1 MLLQIDGTFIVI
13 GVSFLVFMFIMQVIF
28 YGPMFK
34 IKKQRQDYIE
44 ENERHAKVMAEA
56 ADNFIQTQENELK
69 ETRLQSKE
77 ILSQAVQ
84 GANLSKEQTIKK
96 ANGKALETLGKEKE
110 RITKTKLE
118 TKESLNNEISSLAD
132 EIVSK
137 VLD

>member
-13 GVSFLVFMFIMQVIF
+13 GVSFLAFMFIMQVIF

-44 ENERHAKVMAEA
+44 ENERHAKVIAEA
-56 ADNFIQTQENELK
+56 AENFIQTQENEVK
-69 ETRLQSKE
+69 ETRAQSKE

-84 GANLSKEQTIKK
+84 GAKLSKEQTVKE
-96 ANGKALETLGKEKE
+96 ATDKALTTLKKEKE
-110 RITKTKLE
+110 RISKSKLDA
-118 TKESLNNEISSLAD
+118 KESLNNEIYSLAD

>member
-44 ENERHAKVMAEA
+44 ENQRHAKVMSEK
-56 ADNFIQTQENELK
+56 ADNFIQEQENELK
-69 ETRLQSKE
+69 ETRNQSKE

-84 GANLSKEQTIKK
+84 GASLSKDQTVKK
-96 ANGKALETLGKEKE
+96 ATGKALETLEKEKE
-110 RITKTKLE
+110 RITQSKLE
-118 TKESLNNEISSLAD
+118 TKESLNNEIYSLAD

>member
-13 GVSFLVFMFIMQVIF
+13 GVSFLVFMFIMQAIF

-44 ENERHAKVMAEA
+44 ENERHAKVMTEA
-56 ADNFIQTQENELK
+56 AENFIQTQENEIK
-69 ETRLQSKE
+69 ETRAQSKE

-84 GANLSKEQTIKK
+84 GAKLSKEQTVEE
-96 ANGKALETLGKEKE
+96 ANDKALTTLKKEKE
-110 RITKTKLE
+110 RITKAKLE
-118 TKESLNNEISSLAD
+118 TKESLNNEIYSLAD